1 MIGGVLLAAGSS
13 IRFGGDKQL
22 ALFEGKTL
30 LRRAAETLTAAAL
43 QPVLDPV
50 VVVLG
55 PRAPQHQTELAGL
68 PVSIIINDEVE
79 AGMSRS
85 LSIGLRALGQI
96 LESSPAGSHLEAVL
110 VMVCDQ
116 PYCTAEHLNALTQ
129 AWRSTRRPIAAS
141 AYAGTYGVPAVFDAS
156 LFPALHLLSGG
167 RGAAQLIRE
176 RSGEVAAVEFA
187 QGEVDIDTRED
198 LRKLERRTR
207 DE

>member
-43 QPVLDPV
+43 EPL

-55 PRAPQHQTELAGL
+55 RRAPKHQPELAGL
-68 PVSIIINDEVE
+68 PVSIVINDE
-79 AGMSRS
+79 ADTGMSRS
-85 LSIGLRALGQI
+85 LSIGLDALERQP
-96 LESSPAGSHLEAVL
+96 LDNHPEGSRLEAVL
-110 VMVCDQ
+110 LMVCDQ
-116 PYCTAEHLNALTQ
+116 PYCTAEHLRALTH
-129 AWRSTRRPIAAS
+129 AWRSTRKPIAAS
-141 AYAGTYGVPAVFDAS
+141 TYAGTYGVPAVFDAS
-156 LFPALHLLSGG
+156 LFPSLHLLSGG
-167 RGAAQLIRE
+167 RGAAHLIRE

-198 LRKLERRTR
+198 LRKL
-207 DE
+207 